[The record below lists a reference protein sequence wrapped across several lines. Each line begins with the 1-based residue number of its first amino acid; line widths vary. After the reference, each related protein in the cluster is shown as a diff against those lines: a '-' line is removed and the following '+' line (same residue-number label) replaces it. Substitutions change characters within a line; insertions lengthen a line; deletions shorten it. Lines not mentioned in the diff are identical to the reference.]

1 MFCAGGPSEHE
12 LRLKGPTCVAQV
24 VHLNMSLRLKGPTC
38 VVQVVHL
45 DCETARDE
53 PTLLDKERWNMRQA
67 LIIIIY
73 NLNLSIERMNTNT
86 KMPS

>member
-1 MFCAGGPSEHE
+1 M
-12 LRLKGPTCVAQV
+12 QV